1 MELFSAVFGTR
12 IRVGSD
18 SASFCRI
25 RIGVNSNLTF
35 FQKISVQNIEN
46 YDNYGGGQVMGREGQ
61 EESTEQEAL
70 FNPFLASNWY
80 VKNIV
85 GSGLDKH

>member
-1 MELFSAVFGTR
+1 MDPDPGP
-12 IRVGSD
+12 G
-18 SASFCRI
+18 RI
-25 RIGVNSNLTF
+25 RIILPDPDRYQFEFHFF

-46 YDNYGGGQVMGREGQ
+46 YDNDGGGQVMGREGQ

-85 GSGLDKH
+85 GTGIDKK